1 MRTDVS
7 KYDDMFFQADQQI
20 KDNQITQAVKT
31 LEAIIE
37 EYPEYGRAYNHLGW
51 IYETKYRSY
60 TEAEECY
67 KKALDYSPEYT
78 PVYLNYAYLLSNQN
92 RFSELEPLLDKALM
106 VPGAYKPSIYNEYG
120 IMYELMEKFDL
131 AVEYYRKAIFNS
143 TDNTNIKTYQD
154 SIERVAQKKRFIEP
168 PYTGGR
174 AGD

>member
-20 KDNQITQAVKT
+20 KDNQITQALKT

-92 RFSELEPLLDKALM
+92 RFAELEPLLDKALI